1 MSKILSH
8 PYLIAAALLAGNQA
22 TPLPHLPLSDQP
34 SDSLNPDLL
43 KNSPKDISNL
53 PSGLLSNSV
62 PDDFSDQFLNNSA
75 NNFLSNFS
83 NKSLSN
89 SSSNLLV
96 NFAGN
101 SLDTEDTNSN
111 NLPNHAATNIPNNS
125 LNNPASN
132 LFINSV
138 NNSDNNFSHNLDN
151 LPQNSSNSSSIF
163 IGTATPTTTGTAT
176 TGTIETNRS
185 TSSTIPAVIETPS
198 PILDPPYPALSF
210 SAPNFDSGMPRFTPP
225 PELPRPKSGS
235 QMLAQRLA
243 ALQAGVTY
251 TRIPTDSFF
260 EYWQKADS
268 REPTYEQWQSLL
280 IQEARAL
287 AKGQGANPLSIM
299 VGDSISMWFPPDR
312 LSKDR
317 LWLNQ
322 GISGE
327 NTTQILRRLKYQDF
341 AQTRPDRIYV
351 MAGIN
356 DLRQGVDDQTIL
368 ANHRQIIR
376 VLLQGHP
383 QAQVII
389 QPILPTRF
397 AAIPDRRLRYLN
409 QQLEII
415 SAQEG
420 ASFLNIYDSFLNAEG
435 QLRRELTTD
444 GLHLSPAGYELWSW
458 AVN

>member
-8 PYLIAAALLAGNQA
+8 PYLIAAALLGGNQA
-22 TPLPHLPLSDQP
+22 TPLPELPSIDQP
-34 SDSLNPDLL
+34 VDSLNPDLL
-43 KNSPKDISNL
+43 KNSPKDTSNL
-53 PSGLLSNSV
+53 SRNLLSNSY
-62 PDDFSDQFLNNSA
+62 PDDFSDQFLGNPA
-75 NNFLSNFS
+75 NNFSSNLSTNLS

-89 SSSNLLV
+89 SSGNLLV
-96 NFAGN
+96 NFSGN
-101 SLDTEDTNSN
+101 SLDIEDTDSN
-111 NLPNHAATNIPNNS
+111 NLSNNASNNS
-125 LNNPASN
+125 ANNLLNNS
-132 LFINSV
+132 S
-138 NNSDNNFSHNLDN
+138 NNFSSNLNN
-151 LPQNSSNSSSIF
+151 LPQNSSNSYSLST
-163 IGTATPTTTGTAT
+163 GTNSLSTAT
-176 TGTIETNRS
+176 TATIGINNS
-185 TSSTIPAVIETPS
+185 TSSTIPAVPETPS
-198 PILDPPYPALSF
+198 PILDPPYPVLSF

-225 PELPRPKSGS
+225 PEIPRPKSGS
-235 QMLAQRLA
+235 QMLYQRLA

-260 EYWQKADS
+260 EYWQKADP
-268 REPTYEQWQSLL
+268 RDPTYEQWQSLL

-287 AKGQGANPLSIM
+287 AKGQGANPLSII
-299 VGDSISMWFPPDR
+299 VGDSLSMWFPTDK

-327 NTTQILRRLKYQDF
+327 NTTQILRRLKYKDF

-383 QAQVII
+383 QAQVIV

-444 GLHLSPAGYELWSW
+444 GLHLSPEGYELWSW

>member
-1 MSKILSH
+1 
-8 PYLIAAALLAGNQA
+8 
-22 TPLPHLPLSDQP
+22 
-34 SDSLNPDLL
+34 
-43 KNSPKDISNL
+43 
-53 PSGLLSNSV
+53 
-62 PDDFSDQFLNNSA
+62 
-75 NNFLSNFS
+75 
-83 NKSLSN
+83 
-89 SSSNLLV
+89 
-96 NFAGN
+96 
-101 SLDTEDTNSN
+101 
-111 NLPNHAATNIPNNS
+111 
-125 LNNPASN
+125 
-132 LFINSV
+132 
-138 NNSDNNFSHNLDN
+138 
-151 LPQNSSNSSSIF
+151 
-163 IGTATPTTTGTAT
+163 
-176 TGTIETNRS
+176 
-185 TSSTIPAVIETPS
+185 
-198 PILDPPYPALSF
+198 
-210 SAPNFDSGMPRFTPP
+210 
-225 PELPRPKSGS
+225 
-235 QMLAQRLA
+235 MLYQRLA

-251 TRIPTDSFF
+251 TRIPTDSFV

-280 IQEARAL
+280 IQEAKAL
-287 AKGQGANPLSIM
+287 AKGQGANPLSII
-299 VGDSISMWFPPDR
+299 VGDSLSMWFPTDK

-327 NTTQILRRLKYQDF
+327 NTTQILRRLKYKDF

-383 QAQVII
+383 QAQVIT

-420 ASFLNIYDSFLNAEG
+420 ASFLNIYDSFLNGEE

-444 GLHLSPAGYELWSW
+444 GLHLSPEGYELWSW